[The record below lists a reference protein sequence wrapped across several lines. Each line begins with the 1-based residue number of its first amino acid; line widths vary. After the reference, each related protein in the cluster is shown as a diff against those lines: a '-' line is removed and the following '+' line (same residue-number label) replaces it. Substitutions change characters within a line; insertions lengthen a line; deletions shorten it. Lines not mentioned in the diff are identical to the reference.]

1 MKGLR
6 YEKIQSI
13 IGILIS
19 IILSIPTYAGTKAK
33 PEEDQISIRIN
44 EYEDSM
50 GDNKT
55 YFRIDVGDRCS
66 LTKKEQSCI
75 LIMESMYINAQMDIN
90 KNGKAVNHR

>member
-1 MKGLR
+1 MRKLSM
-6 YEKIQSI
+6 IISI
-13 IGILIS
+13 ILIS
-19 IILSIPTYAGTKAK
+19 IILSIPTYAGTKK

-66 LTKKEQSCI
+66 LTKRTI
-75 LIMESMYINAQMDIN
+75 LYFDHGKYVHKCPNGQTKMEKQ
-90 KNGKAVNHR
+90 